1 MRVQSGVPSR
11 TTVAPRNLVVIVADT
26 LRDPRPLATREAPLM
41 PFLEA
46 LARDG
51 AAIPRLFASSSWTA
65 PSHVSL
71 LTGVDPWET
80 HFEVPGAARLPPP
93 AESVAM
99 KWNAG
104 GGATAAFSANFVVT
118 PTIGTATGYTH
129 FNPGFASGPAG
140 RLQMG
145 LQFLGYERMLYWAI
159 GSGHSAGAGAVPRLG
174 ASAVEWGGTAVSR
187 ILSTMRGGGAL
198 LRSLSHFL
206 RQRPAKNAPPL
217 HLFFNLV
224 EAHEPYLY
232 GENGG
237 RSPAGRNLAHLPS
250 ISLARLNDALAP
262 TGNPAT
268 FREVYRA
275 SLPALDQILQGIV
288 TMLRKFGVLDDA
300 VLVFLSDHGQ
310 SLGEQGFYGHGFFL
324 FDELV
329 KVPGFVWEFRGG
341 RPVPPPAFPDEW
353 IDHRHVFDLLCS
365 LTPDGGALDPAEVLG
380 RSLTLRGPAA
390 SYYEGPLPRPPS
402 GFVIKIPRGE
412 IYRMLRV
419 QAGGSSSMA
428 MSDGQGGNLRTVPT
442 HSPDPESAELTEI
455 AHQILKQVQ
464 AVPTGSS
471 PEQAKLDAAVDA
483 RLKSWGYD

>member
-1 MRVQSGVPSR
+1 MP
-11 TTVAPRNLVVIVADT
+11 PRNLVVIVADT
-26 LRDPRPLATREAPLM
+26 LRDPRPLSAPDAPLM

-46 LARDG
+46 FARKG
-51 AAIPRLFASSSWTA
+51 RQIPRLLASSSWTA

-80 HFEVPGAARLPPP
+80 HFEVPGAPRLPPR
-93 AESVAM
+93 AESLAD
-99 KWNAG
+99 KWAHAG
-104 GGATAAFSANFVVT
+104 GDTAAFSANFVVT
-118 PTIGTATGYTH
+118 PTIGTAVGYAH

-140 RLQMG
+140 RIQMG

-159 GSGHSAGAGAVPRLG
+159 AAGHAGSTSALERVG
-174 ASAVEWGGTAVSR
+174 ASAIEWGGTSLSR
-187 ILSTMRGGGAL
+187 ALGTMRSGGLL
-198 LRSLSHFL
+198 LRSLRRFL
-206 RQRPAKNAPPL
+206 HERRGRSSAPL

-232 GENGG
+232 GDNGG
-237 RSPAGRNLAHLPS
+237 RPAGGRNLAHLPS

-262 TGNPAT
+262 HGDPAT

-275 SLPALDQILQGIV
+275 SLPVLDQILEKIV
-288 TMLRKFGVLDDA
+288 ATLQRSGVLDNA

-329 KVPGFVWEFRGG
+329 KVPGFVWEFQGG
-341 RPVPPPAFPDEW
+341 RPVPLPSFPEEW
-353 IDHRHVFDLLCS
+353 VDHRHVFDLLS
-365 LTPDGGALDPAEVLG
+365 SITPDGAPVDPEGVLG
-380 RSLTLRGPAA
+380 GSLVRRGPAS

-402 GFVIKIPRGE
+402 GFMLKVPRSE
-412 IYRMLRV
+412 VYRMLRV
-419 QAGGSSSMA
+419 QAGDAGSMA
-428 MSDGQGGNLRTVPT
+428 MSDGAGGNIRTVPT
-442 HSPDPESAELTEI
+442 HSSDATSPELTDI
-455 AHQILKQVQ
+455 AHQILSQIQ
-464 AVPTGSS
+464 AVPTSVS